1 MGEPI
6 AYGVWLVK
14 DASSITLTK
23 KEDTIMEKTYKVN
36 IKIDQS
42 TIYTVKVNANN
53 EEEAMEFAYDMLEHD
68 SYAEI
73 D

>member
-1 MGEPI
+1 
-6 AYGVWLVK
+6 
-14 DASSITLTK
+14 
-23 KEDTIMEKTYKVN
+23 MEKTYKVN